1 MASKT
6 KAMKSASKAAD
17 DVKETAN
24 KIWLAGLGA
33 LATVGDE
40 GQKLFETLVAR
51 GESVEERGKE
61 GVAGAKRM
69 LGDAKQA
76 ASGAWQR
83 LEGVIDEKVAKALNG
98 VGVPTRDEIRSLSK
112 RIAELTSKVEG
123 TGKPKSTAAKKN
135 GQTSSASPEVVGRRG
150 RSGFFDAIV
159 DAFVA

>member
-1 MASKT
+1 MATKT
-6 KAMKSASKAAD
+6 KAMKNASKAAEE
-17 DVKETAN
+17 VKETAN

-61 GVAGAKRM
+61 GVADAKRM
-69 LGDAKQA
+69 FGEAKQA
-76 ASGAWQR
+76 ATGAWQR
-83 LEGVIDEKVAKALNG
+83 LESVIDDKVAAALNG

-123 TGKPKSTAAKKN
+123 SAPKKAARSAAAKKP
-135 GQTSSASPEVVGRRG
+135 AKAAKPAARARK
-150 RSGFFDAIV
+150 
-159 DAFVA
+159 